1 MTITPKIRL
10 RRRRYHP
17 VMLDL
22 VREARLTLDDV
33 VLPLFVKANLTEKQ
47 PIASMPGHF
56 QLGLNDLEA
65 EIHEIVALG
74 IKAVILF
81 GIPARKDANGS
92 DAFSDNGIMQ
102 QAIQRIKRIAP
113 ELLVMSDICCCE
125 YTDHGHCGWVDDSN
139 GSLDVNND
147 KTLVLL
153 QQQAVSHAQA
163 GAGVLAPSGMM
174 DGMVAALREALD
186 AAGYAHLPI
195 LSYAVKYASALYG
208 PFRQAAEGAPT
219 FGDRRTY
226 QMDPANGDEALAE
239 AAQDI
244 AEGADMLMIK
254 PGHTYLDII
263 YRIKQAHPEMPL
275 AAYHPSGEFAMIK
288 AAAEKG
294 LVDERAAALEV
305 LLSMKRAGADFVLTY
320 FAKSLAHW
328 LRDE

>member
-1 MTITPKIRL
+1 M
-10 RRRRYHP
+10 
-17 VMLDL
+17 
-22 VREARLTLDDV
+22 
-33 VLPLFVKANLTEKQ
+33 
-47 PIASMPGHF
+47 
-56 QLGLNDLEA
+56 
-65 EIHEIVALG
+65 
-74 IKAVILF
+74 
-81 GIPARKDANGS
+81 
-92 DAFSDNGIMQ
+92 
-102 QAIQRIKRIAP
+102 
-113 ELLVMSDICCCE
+113 
-125 YTDHGHCGWVDDSN
+125 DDST

-328 LRDE
+328 LRYE